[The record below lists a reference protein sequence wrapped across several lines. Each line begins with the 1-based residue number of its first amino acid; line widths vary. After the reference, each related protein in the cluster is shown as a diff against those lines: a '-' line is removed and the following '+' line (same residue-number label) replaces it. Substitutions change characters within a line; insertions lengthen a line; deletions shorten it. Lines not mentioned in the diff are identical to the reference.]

1 MDLCPVE
8 PAESIPRMRGN
19 MKKGLV
25 VAGAVCIVA
34 GVALAVVL
42 AFYWSWGP
50 DRSQA
55 VGDIDRHFIEQMVP
69 HHEDAVLM
77 AELALTKSEHPE
89 LRQLAENIKRD
100 QSREIDQM
108 RSWYR
113 SWYGVDLHV
122 YDYDGDGPGEG
133 MMDGGMM
140 GMGMMGRGMIDDGT
154 DLEVLETASP
164 FDREFIR
171 QMVPHHQ
178 MGIMMAQMV
187 LRGSERPEIQE
198 LARSIIDTQS
208 AEIEQMLE
216 WYRDWYED

>member
-1 MDLCPVE
+1 
-8 PAESIPRMRGN
+8 

-25 VAGAVCIVA
+25 VAGAACIVA
-34 GVALAVVL
+34 GVALAAVL
-42 AFYWSWGP
+42 AVYWSPGP
-50 DRSQA
+50 DRSQT

-77 AELALTKSEHPE
+77 AELALTRAEHPE
-89 LRQLAENIKRD
+89 LRQLAENVKRD

-108 RSWYR
+108 RSWYS
-113 SWYGVDLHV
+113 SWYGVDLPEN
-122 YDYDGDGPGEG
+122 DYDGDGPGEG

-140 GMGMMGRGMIDDGT
+140 GMGMMDDGT
-154 DLEVLETASP
+154 DLEVLQTASP

-187 LRGSERPEIQE
+187 LRGSEHPEVQE
-198 LARSIIDTQS
+198 LARTIIDTQS

>member
-1 MDLCPVE
+1 
-8 PAESIPRMRGN
+8 

-25 VAGAVCIVA
+25 IAGAACIVA

-42 AFYWSWGP
+42 AVSWSWGP
-50 DRSQA
+50 TGSQA
-55 VGDIDRHFIEQMVP
+55 VGDIDRHFVEQMIP

-77 AELALTKSEHPE
+77 AELALTKAEHRE

-113 SWYGVDLHV
+113 SWYGVDLPV

-178 MGIMMAQMV
+178 MGIMMARMV

>member
-1 MDLCPVE
+1 
-8 PAESIPRMRGN
+8 

-25 VAGAVCIVA
+25 IAGAACIVA

-42 AFYWSWGP
+42 AVYWSWGP
-50 DRSQA
+50 DRVQT
-55 VGDIDRHFIEQMVP
+55 VGDIDRHFIEQMIP

-77 AELALTKSEHPE
+77 AELALTKAEHPE

-113 SWYGVDLHV
+113 SWYGVDLPE
-122 YDYDGDGPGEG
+122 YDYDGEGPGGG

-140 GMGMMGRGMIDDGT
+140 GMGMMDDGT

-187 LRGSERPEIQE
+187 LRGSEHPEVQE